1 MGDRRFEK
9 AITDCQLGGIE
20 AAVSFFKENTTPQL
34 IVFETELSGDTLL
47 EQVARL
53 AEVCDEGTEVLAL
66 GSAND
71 VQTYRSLVSEG
82 VNDYIVGPFNAVQI
96 FNAIEAVVIDPDA
109 PPRGRIRFT
118 SSILPGYQARQVGR
132 GASALALSEGHR
144 LRRRQGRNRQ
154 LNAGP

>member
-109 PPRGRIRFT
+109 PPRGRVIAFVGAKGGT
-118 SSILPGYQARQVGR
+118 GSSTLAPS
-132 GASALALSEGHR
+132 SAPRAEPAAQR
-144 LRRRQGRNRQ
+144 W
-154 LNAGP
+154 PIT